1 LVRLGQ
7 GSIWAGTCSRRNVVK
22 EERKGEIM
30 RIPTTFPRVVI
41 GATMALA
48 AVAAFAQER
57 LSSTDQE
64 AIEAIVTPWLR
75 PAERF
80 TTVDWENAFGGR
92 KRGIAEVEAFL
103 TERVRPTMAATSIA
117 VREIRVTMVTPDV
130 AVADKYLTLSGQ
142 TDGPGGQVL
151 PDRNVRDTYVLRKTN
166 GTWDV
171 VVERIAD
178 LR

>member
-1 LVRLGQ
+1 
-7 GSIWAGTCSRRNVVK
+7 
-22 EERKGEIM
+22 M
-30 RIPTTFPRVVI
+30 RIPRIFPRVAV
-41 GATMALA
+41 GATIALM

-57 LSSTDQE
+57 PSSMEQE
-64 AIEAIVTPWLR
+64 AIEAIVRPWVR

-103 TERVRPTMAATSIA
+103 TARVRPTMANITVT

-151 PDRNVRDTYVLRKTN
+151 PDRNVRDTFVLRRTN

>member
-1 LVRLGQ
+1 
-7 GSIWAGTCSRRNVVK
+7 
-22 EERKGEIM
+22 M
-30 RIPTTFPRVVI
+30 RIPTIFSRVAV
-41 GATMALA
+41 GATIALA
-48 AVAAFAQER
+48 AVAAFTQEQP
-57 LSSTDQE
+57 SSVEQE
-64 AIEAIVTPWLR
+64 TIKSIVTPWLR

-80 TTVDWENAFGGR
+80 KTVDWENAFGGR

-103 TERVRPTMAATSIA
+103 TARVRPTMAASTIT

-151 PDRNVRDTYVLRKTN
+151 PDRKVRDTYVLRRTN

>member
-1 LVRLGQ
+1 MRLVA
-7 GSIWAGTCSRRNVVK
+7 I
-22 EERKGEIM
+22 
-30 RIPTTFPRVVI
+30 FPRVAV
-41 GATMALA
+41 GATIALA
-48 AVAAFAQER
+48 ASAAFAQER
-57 LSSTDQE
+57 PSPAEQE
-64 AIEAIVTPWLR
+64 AIEAIVSPWLR

-80 TTVDWENAFGGR
+80 TNVDWENAFGGR
-92 KRGIAEVEAFL
+92 RHGIAEVEAFL
-103 TERVRPTMAATSIA
+103 TARVRPTMAAITVN

-151 PDRNVRDTYVLRKTN
+151 PDRNVRDTYVVRRTN
-166 GTWDV
+166 GAWDV

>member
-1 LVRLGQ
+1 M
-7 GSIWAGTCSRRNVVK
+7 K
-22 EERKGEIM
+22 
-30 RIPTTFPRVVI
+30 IPTLFPKVAI
-41 GATMALA
+41 GATIALA

-57 LSSTDQE
+57 PSSTDQE
-64 AIEAIVTPWLR
+64 AIETIVRPWLR
-75 PAERF
+75 PAEHF

-103 TERVRPTMAATSIA
+103 TARVRPTMAATTVT
-117 VREIRVTMVTPDV
+117 VREIRVTMVTSDV

-151 PDRNVRDTYVLRKTN
+151 PHRNVRDTYVLRRTN

>member
-1 LVRLGQ
+1 
-7 GSIWAGTCSRRNVVK
+7 
-22 EERKGEIM
+22 M
-30 RIPTTFPRVVI
+30 RIPTIFSRVAV
-41 GATMALA
+41 GATIALA
-48 AVAAFAQER
+48 TVAAFTQEP
-57 LSSTDQE
+57 SSSVEQE
-64 AIEAIVTPWLR
+64 AIKAIVTPWLR
-75 PAERF
+75 PIERF
-80 TTVDWENAFGGR
+80 RTVDWENAFGGR

-103 TERVRPTMAATSIA
+103 TARVRPTMTASTIT

-151 PDRNVRDTYVLRKTN
+151 PDRNVRDTYVLRRTN